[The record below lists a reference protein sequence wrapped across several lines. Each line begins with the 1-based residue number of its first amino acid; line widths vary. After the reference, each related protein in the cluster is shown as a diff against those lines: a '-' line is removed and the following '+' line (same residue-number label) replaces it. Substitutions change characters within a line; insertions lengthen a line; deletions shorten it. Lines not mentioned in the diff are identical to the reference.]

1 MRGCIAQPLG
11 GRLTLPKHTV
21 SAEDTQL
28 ERQTWAARFGWI
40 AGGTVGLLG
49 GFALTWLVE
58 TRMLAGRGRAGIELA
73 AKLSGVVV
81 PVCFV
86 VGALLG
92 HAYGAKG
99 GATRFKLLGSAAGLG
114 LAVLAWALLVATR

>member
-1 MRGCIAQPLG
+1 M
-11 GRLTLPKHTV
+11 
-21 SAEDTQL
+21 SSEDPVL

-40 AGGTVGLLG
+40 TGGSVGLVA

-58 TRMLAGRGRAGIELA
+58 TRALSDRGRAGIELA
-73 AKLSGVVV
+73 AKLSGVAV

-92 HAYGAKG
+92 HAYGLRG
-99 GATRFKLLGSAAGLG
+99 GALRYRLLGTAAGLG
-114 LAVLAWALLVATR
+114 LAVLAWALLVAIR

>member
-1 MRGCIAQPLG
+1 MSTDPSGI
-11 GRLTLPKHTV
+11 
-21 SAEDTQL
+21 

-40 AGGTVGLLG
+40 TGGTVGLVA

-58 TRMLAGRGRAGIELA
+58 TRALAGRGRAGIELA
-73 AKLSGVVV
+73 ARLSGVVV

-92 HAYGAKG
+92 HAFGLRG
-99 GATRFKLLGSAAGLG
+99 GAHRYRYLGAAAGLG
-114 LAVLAWALLVATR
+114 LAVLAWALLVAIR

>member
-1 MRGCIAQPLG
+1 MS
-11 GRLTLPKHTV
+11 T
-21 SAEDTQL
+21 EDTAL

-40 AGGTVGLLG
+40 TGGSVGLVA
-49 GFALTWLVE
+49 GFAITWAIE
-58 TRMLAGRGRAGIELA
+58 TRALAGRGRAGVEVA

-81 PVCFV
+81 PVCFI

-92 HAYGAKG
+92 HAYGLRG
-99 GATRFKLLGSAAGLG
+99 GEHRYRYLGAAAGLG

>member
-1 MRGCIAQPLG
+1 M
-11 GRLTLPKHTV
+11 

-40 AGGTVGLLG
+40 TGGTVGLLG

-58 TRMLAGRGRAGIELA
+58 SRGLVGRGRAGIELA

-99 GATRFKLLGSAAGLG
+99 GALRFRLLGSAAGLG

>member
-1 MRGCIAQPLG
+1 MNPEEA
-11 GRLTLPKHTV
+11 
-21 SAEDTQL
+21 QL
-28 ERQTWAARFGWI
+28 ERQTWAGRFGWI
-40 AGGTVGLLG
+40 AGGSLGLLG
-49 GFALTWLVE
+49 GFALTWAVE
-58 TRMLAGRGRAGIELA
+58 TRWLAGRGRAGIELA

-99 GATRFKLLGSAAGLG
+99 GALRFRLLGSAAGLG

>member
-1 MRGCIAQPLG
+1 LS
-11 GRLTLPKHTV
+11 T
-21 SAEDTQL
+21 EDPSL

-40 AGGTVGLLG
+40 TGGSIGLVA

-58 TRMLAGRGRAGIELA
+58 TRALSGRGRAGIELA

-81 PVCFV
+81 PLCFI

-92 HAYGAKG
+92 HAYGLRG
-99 GATRFKLLGSAAGLG
+99 GALRYRLLGTAAGLG
-114 LAVLAWALLVATR
+114 IAVLAWALLVAIR